1 MTPSDLSGACASDA
15 TDAAD
20 EIQCDPARLMAL
32 LQKISAG
39 APAGGFLWPEGC
51 FLSRGHVGLTEADRI
66 LAGLRVVQE
75 VVLAAERSRG
85 HDDADEYV
93 GDRFMTSLMQA
104 CIALSAHAASRIHP
118 Q

>member
-1 MTPSDLSGACASDA
+1 MTPSDLSGACASYA

-51 FLSRGHVGLTEADRI
+51 FLSGGHVGLTEADRI

-93 GDRFMTSLMQA
+93 GDRFMAGLMQA
-104 CIALSAHAASRIHP
+104 CIALSAHAASRIHS